1 MYSRSIYRFGRK
13 PKVLEIDLP
22 CHRFTTSLTD
32 QTYYVVSS
40 EVAKVG
46 ETMGSPTCGAYDN
59 SAVSDELV
67 NLRRPG
73 LDVTEAVELVESIK
87 SSVSERVN
95 KDIEDYNAKVLADAE
110 KQKSIDDVLSSVAN
124 SATVSLGTNNSV
136 DA

>member
-1 MYSRSIYRFGRK
+1 MFSRSIYRFGRK
-13 PKVLEIDLP
+13 PEVYEIDAP
-22 CHRFTTSLTD
+22 CHRFTPSLTD

-40 EVAKVG
+40 EVAKLG

-73 LDVTEAVELVESIK
+73 LDVTEAVELVDSIK

-95 KDIEDYNAKVLADAE
+95 KDIDDYNAKVLEDAE
-110 KQKSIDDVLSSVAN
+110 RQNSIDSVLQSVSN
-124 SATVSLGTNNSV
+124 SNTQSDGSAISK
-136 DA
+136 

>member
-13 PKVLEIDLP
+13 PEAFEIDMP
-22 CHRFTTSLTD
+22 RSYFTPSLTD

-40 EVAKVG
+40 EVAKIG
-46 ETMGSPTCGAYDN
+46 ETKGTPTSGSYDN

-95 KDIEDYNAKVLADAE
+95 KDIEDYKAKVLADAD
-110 KQKSIDDVLSSVAN
+110 KQKSIDDILSSVHN
-124 SATVSLGTNNSV
+124 SNVPTPGTNNS
-136 DA
+136 DNT